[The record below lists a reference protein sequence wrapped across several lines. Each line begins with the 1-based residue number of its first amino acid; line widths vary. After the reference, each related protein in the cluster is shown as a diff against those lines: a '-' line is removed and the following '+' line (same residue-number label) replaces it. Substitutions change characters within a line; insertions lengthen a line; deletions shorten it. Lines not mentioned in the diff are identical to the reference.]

1 MGWPNPFIAMALVA
15 ACWAPGLC
23 PPADSLPQVTDADL
37 ERAARLKPLITERDL
52 ERARRQA
59 RTPSAAE
66 LARVPVPAM
75 PALDRLPQPVSPGTL
90 DLEAI
95 AKGYEAHADRMMA
108 IESARTR
115 APSLL
120 VFVSF
125 SLPPATLSRLVE
137 QAERASATL
146 VLRGLTQASLKETV
160 LRVQKLIG
168 TRQVAFQIDPQ
179 AFERFGIVHTPTFV
193 LVRQGVQARPC
204 NDAQCLPAGSFVSA
218 SGDVSLDYALEF
230 MERSAPAFGKEARE
244 FLRKLKG

>member
-1 MGWPNPFIAMALVA
+1 MGWPNPFIGMALVA
-15 ACWAPGLC
+15 ACWVPGLC
-23 PPADSLPQVTDADL
+23 PAADSLPQVTEADL
-37 ERAARLKPLITERDL
+37 ERAARLKPLITEHDL
-52 ERARRQA
+52 ERARRRA

-75 PALDRLPQPVSPGTL
+75 PALDRLPQPVSPGTV

-95 AKGYEAHADRMMA
+95 ARGYEAHADRMSAM
-108 IESARTR
+108 EGARTR

-137 QAERASATL
+137 QAERASAIL
-146 VLRGLTQASLKETV
+146 VLRGLTEASLKQTV

-244 FLRKLKG
+244 FLRKLRG

>member
-1 MGWPNPFIAMALVA
+1 MRRPTPLIGMALVA

-23 PPADSLPQVTDADL
+23 PAADSLPRITEADL

-52 ERARRQA
+52 ERARRHA

-75 PALDRLPQPVSPGTL
+75 PALDRLAQPVSPGTL
-90 DLEAI
+90 DLQAL
-95 AKGYEAHADRMMA
+95 ARGYEVNADRMSA
-108 IESARTR
+108 FETARTG

-125 SLPPATLSRLVE
+125 SLPPATLNRLVE
-137 QAERASATL
+137 QAERAAATL
-146 VLRGLTQASLKETV
+146 VLRGLTQGSLKETV
-160 LRVQKLIG
+160 LRVRKLIG

-193 LVRQGVQARPC
+193 LVRPGAQARPC
-204 NDAQCLPAGSFVSA
+204 NDGQCLPAGSFVCA

-230 MERSAPAFGKEARE
+230 IERSAPAFGNEARG
-244 FLRKLKG
+244 FLRRLRG